1 MSNQVIVAIV
11 GGGPAGLFCAYELL
25 NSGIQG
31 IEVHLYEQ
39 TGGVG
44 KKFLVAGNSGLNLT
58 HSEELDKF
66 AKRYFKDEE
75 RFTSLLEDFSAS
87 DLVSWAN
94 SLDTETFV
102 GTSGRVFPKKMKA
115 ADILHQWMNTLKSH
129 ENFHLHLKHSLTNI
143 TADGDLIF
151 KHDHSNKAQRADYY
165 ILAMGGGSWTKTGS
179 DGLWMDYIEA
189 LGVTTAPLRAMNCG
203 FEIDWS
209 KHFQEKVD
217 RGFVKNIVVFNET
230 QSARGE
236 IMLTPYGVEGGAVYA
251 ISNGLR
257 DELEKA
263 QSAYLHID
271 FKPDLRLEEVIEK
284 LSKRSKDSLTN
295 RLRKQLGLDKI
306 ATSLLYEVLDRA
318 KAQENVEY
326 LAMTIKDCPIEVK
339 RTRPIEEA
347 ISTSGGVCFETLN
360 DDLSAI
366 KNNQY
371 YFVGEML
378 DFEAPTGGYLLQGC
392 FSTAYRAVKS
402 IKKKEGIDV

>member
-1 MSNQVIVAIV
+1 MSNQVVVAIV

-25 NSGIQG
+25 NSKIEG

-58 HSEELDKF
+58 HSEKQEEF
-66 AKRYFKDEE
+66 AKKYFKDEA
-75 RFTSLLEDFSAS
+75 RFRSLLKDFNAN
-87 DLVSWAN
+87 DLIEWAN
-94 SLDTETFV
+94 TLGTETFI

-115 ADILHQWMNTLKSH
+115 ADILHQWMNSLKSH

-151 KHDHSNKAQRADYY
+151 KHDHSNKTQKADYY
-165 ILAMGGGSWTKTGS
+165 ILAMGGGSWSKTGS
-179 DGLWMDYIEA
+179 DGVWMEYIEA
-189 LGVTTAPLRAMNCG
+189 LGVKTAPLKAMNCG
-203 FEIDWS
+203 FEINWS
-209 KHFQEKVD
+209 KHFQDKVD
-217 RGFVKNIVVFNET
+217 RGFVKNIVVSNES
-230 QSARGE
+230 QNARGE

-257 DELEKA
+257 DELEK
-263 QSAYLHID
+263 SVSTKLHID
-271 FKPDLRLEEVIEK
+271 FKPDLKRQDVIEK
-284 LSKRSKDSLTN
+284 LSRRNKDSLTN
-295 RLRKQLGLDKI
+295 RLRKNLNFDKI
-306 ATSLLYEVLDRA
+306 ATSLLYEVLDRS
-318 KAQENVEY
+318 KAQEDVNY
-326 LAMTIKDCPIEVK
+326 LAAMVKDCEIEVL
-339 RTRPIEEA
+339 RARPMDEA
-347 ISTSGGVCFETLN
+347 ISTSGGVCFESLN

-392 FSTAYRAVKS
+392 FSSAYRVVKS
-402 IKKKEGIDV
+402 IKEKEGINV